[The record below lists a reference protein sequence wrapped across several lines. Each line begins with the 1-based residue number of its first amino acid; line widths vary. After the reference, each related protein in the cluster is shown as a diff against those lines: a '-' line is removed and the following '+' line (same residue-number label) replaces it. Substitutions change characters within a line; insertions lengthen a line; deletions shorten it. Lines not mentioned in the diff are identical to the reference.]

1 MDRNTMKEQ
10 TNNTEPTMEEL
21 LQEITNVNARLLIEN
36 TAMKIKIGKMSQLLS
51 QYEELVETS
60 NKPVS

>member
-1 MDRNTMKEQ
+1 MKEQ